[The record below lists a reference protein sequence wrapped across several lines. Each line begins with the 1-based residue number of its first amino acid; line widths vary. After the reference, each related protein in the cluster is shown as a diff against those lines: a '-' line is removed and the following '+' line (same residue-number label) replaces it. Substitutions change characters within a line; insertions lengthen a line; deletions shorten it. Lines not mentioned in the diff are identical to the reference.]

1 MRTNLCYNMSMQRS
15 MVATDAK
22 ETLLD
27 LIDELTIALE
37 DLQKQE
43 IRGELDLY
51 GEGAKA
57 VYVQMLE
64 FIRERWEES
73 EANGLDFNIEE
84 RFPI

>member
-1 MRTNLCYNMSMQRS
+1 MKRS
-15 MVATDAK
+15 MIAADAK

-27 LIDELTIALE
+27 LIDEVTIALE
-37 DLQKQE
+37 ELQE
-43 IRGELDLY
+43 DEVRGELNEY

-73 EANGLDFNIEE
+73 EEIGLDFNIEA

>member
-1 MRTNLCYNMSMQRS
+1 MKRS
-15 MVATDAK
+15 MIATDAK

-27 LIDELTIALE
+27 WIDEVTIALE
-37 DLQKQE
+37 ELQE
-43 IRGELDLY
+43 DEVRGELNEY

-73 EANGLDFNIEE
+73 EEIGLDFNIEE

>member
-1 MRTNLCYNMSMQRS
+1 MKRS
-15 MVATDAK
+15 MIAADAK

-27 LIDELTIALE
+27 LIDEVTIALE
-37 DLQKQE
+37 ELQE
-43 IRGELDLY
+43 DEVRGELNEY
-51 GEGAKA
+51 GEGPKA

-73 EANGLDFNIEE
+73 EEIGLDFNIEE

>member
-1 MRTNLCYNMSMQRS
+1 MKRS
-15 MVATDAK
+15 MIAADAK

-27 LIDELTIALE
+27 LIDEVTIALE
-37 DLQKQE
+37 ELQE
-43 IRGELDLY
+43 DEVRGELNEY

-57 VYVQMLE
+57 VYVQMLA

-73 EANGLDFNIEE
+73 EEIGLDFNIEE

>member
-1 MRTNLCYNMSMQRS
+1 MKRS
-15 MVATDAK
+15 MIAADAK

-27 LIDELTIALE
+27 LLDEVTIALE
-37 DLQKQE
+37 ELQE
-43 IRGELDLY
+43 DEVRGELNEY

-73 EANGLDFNIEE
+73 EEIGLDFNIEE

>member
-1 MRTNLCYNMSMQRS
+1 MKRS
-15 MVATDAK
+15 MIATDAK

-27 LIDELTIALE
+27 LIDEVTIALE
-37 DLQKQE
+37 ELQE
-43 IRGELDLY
+43 DEVRGELNEY

-73 EANGLDFNIEE
+73 EEIGLDFNIEE

>member
-1 MRTNLCYNMSMQRS
+1 MKRS
-15 MVATDAK
+15 MIAADAK

-27 LIDELTIALE
+27 LIDEVTIALE
-37 DLQKQE
+37 ELQE
-43 IRGELDLY
+43 DEVRGELNEY

-73 EANGLDFNIEE
+73 EEIGLDFNIEE

>member
-1 MRTNLCYNMSMQRS
+1 MKRS
-15 MVATDAK
+15 MIAADAK

-27 LIDELTIALE
+27 WIDEVTIALE
-37 DLQKQE
+37 ELQE
-43 IRGELDLY
+43 DEVRGELNEY

-73 EANGLDFNIEE
+73 EEIGLDFNIEE